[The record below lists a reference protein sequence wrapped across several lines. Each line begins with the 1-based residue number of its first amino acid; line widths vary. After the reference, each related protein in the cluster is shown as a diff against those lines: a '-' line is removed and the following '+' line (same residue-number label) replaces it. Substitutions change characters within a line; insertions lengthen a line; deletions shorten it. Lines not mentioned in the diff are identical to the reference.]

1 MPRRFG
7 MFAALTAALAV
18 AAAPAE
24 RRAWAA
30 LLTGNV
36 ENMTNLALLQVESV
50 RRFSS
55 VPTHITMVT
64 PEVNEIARKQL
75 RAAGSTVVPVDLINP
90 PWNIA
95 ASWWTTVFTKLNI
108 FSLGNTT
115 AGLVDKVAF
124 VDLDGFL
131 INEQADTIF
140 DECGATE
147 VRQRPHTLSLQPTPT
162 ASTTTL

>member
-1 MPRRFG
+1 
-7 MFAALTAALAV
+7 
-18 AAAPAE
+18 
-24 RRAWAA
+24 
-30 LLTGNV
+30 
-36 ENMTNLALLQVESV
+36 
-50 RRFSS
+50 
-55 VPTHITMVT
+55 MVT

-95 ASWWTTVFTKLNI
+95 ASWWTTVFTKLQI

-147 VRQRPHTLSLQPTPT
+147 VRQRPHTLSLQPALTTATPP
-162 ASTTTL
+162 L